1 MPVGRLERR
10 VVNYVALSASI
21 GAVLL
26 GFLVLYLASKD
37 DIFFTHPNVREVTR
51 EVGAVVVVTGL
62 LTIFWELIAKRS
74 FAEELLARVGTGK
87 EIAASGLVGVTPNFH
102 RDIDWPDL
110 FRNTRELDIFFAY
123 GGTWRNSHLH
133 ELQAFV
139 RQDNARLRVVL
150 PDSDDP
156 GTVGDL
162 ARRFGI
168 PDNILVQRITDSE
181 AAFRDLG
188 GLAECRAH
196 IEVWRLARTPVFS
209 LYRFDNVIVAAL
221 YHHRR
226 NRDPVPAFTAERP
239 GTLFEFFGTE
249 FDAIVDS
256 SAQLLFC
263 NRGHAP

>member
-123 GGTWRNSHLH
+123 GGTCATLIFMNCRHSCDKTTH
-133 ELQAFV
+133 AFGSCCPIPTIPALLEISLGV
-139 RQDNARLRVVL
+139 SEFRTTFSYRESPTPRQR
-150 PDSDDP
+150 S
-156 GTVGDL
+156 
-162 ARRFGI
+162 GI
-168 PDNILVQRITDSE
+168 SE
-181 AAFRDLG
+181 G
-188 GLAECRAH
+188 
-196 IEVWRLARTPVFS
+196 S
-209 LYRFDNVIVAAL
+209 L
-221 YHHRR
+221 
-226 NRDPVPAFTAERP
+226 
-239 GTLFEFFGTE
+239 
-249 FDAIVDS
+249 
-256 SAQLLFC
+256 
-263 NRGHAP
+263 